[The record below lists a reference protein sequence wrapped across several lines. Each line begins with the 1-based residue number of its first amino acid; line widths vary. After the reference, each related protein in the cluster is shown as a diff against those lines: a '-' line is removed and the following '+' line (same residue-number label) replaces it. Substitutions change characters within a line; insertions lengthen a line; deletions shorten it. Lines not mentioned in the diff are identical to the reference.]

1 MDEEALELAPSQGD
15 RTSASLGKS
24 VSIRTL
30 GGFSIEVDGVPVALD
45 RVKPRARALLRL
57 LAAQGGQP
65 IHREVIAEALWPGSH
80 AQAVARSLHVA
91 VSSLRGLFVSALG
104 PDGSRIVVR
113 DGEAYRLV
121 TPPGAMDVERFEGAV
136 TEARSARSENG
147 AAVEAFSRALDA
159 YGGDLLPEDGPAEWV
174 VERRERLRAKALDV
188 ARELASSALLAD
200 EPETAIHVCQVGLG
214 FDRYHDPLWRLLIE
228 ARDRAGDVGAASRD
242 RREYQG
248 MLAALGVE
256 GQAISSL

>member
-200 EPETAIHVCQVGLG
+200 EPETAIHVCQVGLS

-256 GQAISSL
+256 GEAISSL